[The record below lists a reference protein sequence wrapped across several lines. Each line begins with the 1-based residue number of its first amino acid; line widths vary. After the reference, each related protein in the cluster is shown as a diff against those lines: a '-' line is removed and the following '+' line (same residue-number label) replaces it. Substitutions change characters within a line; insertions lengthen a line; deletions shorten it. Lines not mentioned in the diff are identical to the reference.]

1 MKKLLLLF
9 CLVSTINTKAQDFWT
24 EYATAQPTTSTGVRS
39 ISIVNQ
45 NVTWLNMACGTSG
58 CQTIRRYAK
67 TTNGGSVW
75 TTGEIDLGP
84 DSNNLEISNI
94 CGISATMAYAA
105 VFPKSMT
112 VTGGIWKTID
122 GGATWTKQP
131 TAQFNSPN
139 YSFTN
144 HVYFWNANE
153 GVAMGDAADGY
164 FEIYTTSNGGELW
177 TRVPS
182 SPVLIP
188 LAENEYGING
198 NFIVNGDTIW
208 ALTLFG
214 RLLKSV
220 DKGLHW
226 TVSQTPFTDGYF
238 TIGINGGSTVDFSF
252 SNSNNGLFQGS
263 DYTLY
268 RTTDGGETFTEVTW
282 TGVLRNFGIAAVPGM
297 SNTYISIG
305 EDLDSTSRGS
315 SYSIDGGVTWFDIN
329 NNPDTNFVDG
339 GQIAMLNEDYG
350 FASGFSVTPTEGG
363 IFRWGG
369 GPMLR
374 TAQLAVS
381 TFAGDKSITV
391 DPNPT
396 LGVFNISGENI
407 SQIKVYDV
415 MGKQIMNVNYNA
427 VSSANINLDALT
439 NGIYLV
445 NVANDKGTSVI
456 KVVKQ

>member
-1 MKKLLLLF
+1 
-9 CLVSTINTKAQDFWT
+9 
-24 EYATAQPTTSTGVRS
+24 
-39 ISIVNQ
+39 
-45 NVTWLNMACGTSG
+45 
-58 CQTIRRYAK
+58 
-67 TTNGGSVW
+67 
-75 TTGEIDLGP
+75 
-84 DSNNLEISNI
+84 
-94 CGISATMAYAA
+94 MAYAA

-226 TVSQTPFTDGYF
+226 TVSQTP
-238 TIGINGGSTVDFSF
+238 
-252 SNSNNGLFQGS
+252 
-263 DYTLY
+263 
-268 RTTDGGETFTEVTW
+268 
-282 TGVLRNFGIAAVPGM
+282 M
-297 SNTYISIG
+297 
-305 EDLDSTSRGS
+305 
-315 SYSIDGGVTWFDIN
+315 DIL
-329 NNPDTNFVDG
+329 P
-339 GQIAMLNEDYG
+339 
-350 FASGFSVTPTEGG
+350 
-363 IFRWGG
+363 
-369 GPMLR
+369 
-374 TAQLAVS
+374 
-381 TFAGDKSITV
+381 
-391 DPNPT
+391 
-396 LGVFNISGENI
+396 
-407 SQIKVYDV
+407 
-415 MGKQIMNVNYNA
+415 
-427 VSSANINLDALT
+427 
-439 NGIYLV
+439 
-445 NVANDKGTSVI
+445 
-456 KVVKQ
+456 